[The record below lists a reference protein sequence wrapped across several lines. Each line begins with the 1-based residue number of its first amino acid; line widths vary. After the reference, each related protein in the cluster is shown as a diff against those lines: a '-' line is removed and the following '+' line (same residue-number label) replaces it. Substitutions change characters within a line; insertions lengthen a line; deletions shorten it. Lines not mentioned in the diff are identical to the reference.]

1 MNCQMLLMG
10 SAILQYPKCML
21 LNVDDTVLVSPLS
34 IRLQH
39 MINNLGKYY
48 KVWNL
53 KVNFKKLKTM
63 VSREGDKLST
73 SDKWSYSGEQVE
85 GVNKYKYLG
94 VTFTPNLLW
103 ELYL

>member
-1 MNCQMLLMG
+1 
-10 SAILQYPKCML
+10 
-21 LNVDDTVLVSPLS
+21 
-34 IRLQH
+34 
-39 MINNLGKYY
+39 
-48 KVWNL
+48 
-53 KVNFKKLKTM
+53 M
-63 VSREGDKLST
+63 VSREGDKLSN